1 MWTKRWVGLRPLHY
15 PAPPKSRRSYTSSSL
30 ILHLW
35 ASAALIRLPAS
46 EAEGQDRRVQRP
58 AANAVLTTVVD
69 TWGRFWTPR
78 CLSRSSGPLRWAVVD
93 LCGPGHSPEKRTV
106 EDQCRSAVTA
116 GAPMAAI
123 SLSWRRR
130 AECLPRGTWSG
141 SRTGTSGEGP
151 ANQGGGPL
159 RAAQPARASLS
170 NRAIP
175 VAAALVPAA
184 AHPLGDPRRHP
195 RGLPQPRLRHH
206 LLAQTSQPLTL
217 LGVLSRT
224 GHGPGMRRGLW
235 GESCRGGAS
244 SGSPGRKPPGTSET
258 RYRAIPSICARRSSC
273 KTWTPSTRHEPASLP
288 RATESRT
295 PALRKSGQPRELW
308 VVSVA
313 GNSLAVR

>member
-69 TWGRFWTPR
+69 TWGRFCTPR

-141 SRTGTSGEGP
+141 SRPGP
-151 ANQGGGPL
+151 AAKVRRT
-159 RAAQPARASLS
+159 RAASRCELPNPRGRHYRTGRSRL
-170 NRAIP
+170 
-175 VAAALVPAA
+175 
-184 AHPLGDPRRHP
+184 RRHWF
-195 RGLPQPRLRHH
+195 RRLRIRWEIRD
-206 LLAQTSQPLTL
+206 
-217 LGVLSRT
+217 V
-224 GHGPGMRRGLW
+224 
-235 GESCRGGAS
+235 
-244 SGSPGRKPPGTSET
+244 
-258 RYRAIPSICARRSSC
+258 I
-273 KTWTPSTRHEPASLP
+273 HEAFL
-288 RATESRT
+288 
-295 PALRKSGQPRELW
+295 
-308 VVSVA
+308 
-313 GNSLAVR
+313 SLACAIICWRRLRNLSLC